1 MKIFFR
7 KYENFEN
14 LLKYGTMIFIGVSI
28 IHVPSKDVNES
39 RKKFSCSR
47 ITLTP
52 HPYRQEGYRYVLPC
66 VCLSVCRQH
75 RIKSNDRIFVKIL
88 SRVAFFGQG
97 SPVLCWNSS
106 GAEVLIR
113 IRTPDSYRIA
123 LAKVCVFRARLV
135 ILVLVV
141 G

>member
-1 MKIFFR
+1 MKASFKFTDNQIWCHTMKIFFR

-88 SRVAFFGQG
+88 SRVAFLDKEVPFYVGTHLEPKSSSGSALRTRTG
-97 SPVLCWNSS
+97 SP
-106 GAEVLIR
+106 
-113 IRTPDSYRIA
+113 
-123 LAKVCVFRARLV
+123 
-135 ILVLVV
+135 
-141 G
+141 